1 MLSKSKPQRILTSIQ
16 ETKELRSGDAVRNQK
31 VKGPHST
38 FGPEHHSRHSKQRSE
53 HYTAEILGGR
63 QSAARITDQLNPDR
77 SVSEDAA
84 TRGRNY
90 PSI

>member
-16 ETKELRSGDAVRNQK
+16 ETKELRAGDAVRNQK

-38 FGPEHHSRHSKQRSE
+38 FGPEHHSAHSKQRSE

-77 SVSEDAA
+77 SISMEAKG
-84 TRGRNY
+84 GRRY

>member
-16 ETKELRSGDAVRNQK
+16 ETKELRTGDAVRNQK

-38 FGPEHHSRHSKQRSE
+38 FGQEHHSKHSQTRSE

-63 QSAARITDQLNPDR
+63 ESAARITDQLNPDR
-77 SVSEDAA
+77 SISMESKG
-84 TRGRNY
+84 GRRY

>member
-1 MLSKSKPQRILTSIQ
+1 MLSKSKPQRILTSVQ

-63 QSAARITDQLNPDR
+63 ESAARITDQLNPDR
-77 SVSEDAA
+77 SISMESKG
-84 TRGRNY
+84 GRRY